1 MTPFRCSS
9 GHWQKAEAAVT
20 LDELPVGGRGRIV
33 ALSAEPALLQ
43 RLMEMGVLEGDEVEV
58 ITFAPLGDPVE
69 VRLGD
74 SRLSLR
80 REEAARVEV
89 LPLP

>member
-1 MTPFRCSS
+1 
-9 GHWQKAEAAVT
+9 VT
-20 LDELPVGGRGRIV
+20 LDELPVGGRGRIT

-58 ITFAPLGDPVE
+58 LAFAPLGDPIE

-89 LPLP
+89 QPLP